1 VAWDIWNTC
10 KVVQPEDIDPK
21 LHDEEANNWFM
32 CPVCRTDFF
41 PGELVSR
48 MPVIDGQVFVAWRSS
63 LLHRAECWNRMKVI
77 LGFLLGVQIT
87 KVIYMVFL

>member
-1 VAWDIWNTC
+1 MGWLKVEWDIWSPS
-10 KVVQPEDIDPK
+10 KLVQPEDIDPK

-48 MPVIDGQVFVAWRSS
+48 MPVIDGQVFVAWNLLNPLCVAKLMIDEAASFIERS
-63 LLHRAECWNRMKVI
+63 VGI
-77 LGFLLGVQIT
+77 V
-87 KVIYMVFL
+87 

>member
-1 VAWDIWNTC
+1 MAWDIWNTC

-48 MPVIDGQVFVAWRSS
+48 MPVIDGQVFVAWNLLPPLSVAKLMIDEAASFIERS
-63 LLHRAECWNRMKVI
+63 VGI
-77 LGFLLGVQIT
+77 V
-87 KVIYMVFL
+87 